1 MIKINFSLCYGVL
14 LGPLAAST
22 SHFRIF
28 TIKANVRVAPRVH
41 HTFFYYSWDVYFTSY
56 ASYSIIAREHLEFAC
71 RVL

>member
-41 HTFFYYSWDVYFTSY
+41 HTFFITHRTFT
-56 ASYSIIAREHLEFAC
+56 LLLTQ
-71 RVL
+71 VTL